1 MPKTANKL
9 PAAPF
14 PRHLRIF
21 TRNACYLAAMRAA
34 KSTQALGSCLMY
46 TWFA

>member
-9 PAAPF
+9 PTAPF
-14 PRHLRIF
+14 PRHLRVF

-34 KSTQALGSCLMY
+34 KSAQALGSCLMY
-46 TWFA
+46 TWYA